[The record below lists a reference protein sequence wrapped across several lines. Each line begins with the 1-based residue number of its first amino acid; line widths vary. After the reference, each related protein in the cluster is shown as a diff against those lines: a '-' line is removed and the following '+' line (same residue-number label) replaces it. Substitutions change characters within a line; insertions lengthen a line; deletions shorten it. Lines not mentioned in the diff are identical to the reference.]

1 MDIVGLVAV
10 PCFFGTIIYIVHAL
24 LQGRRTR
31 TTADPTLHL
40 ALSQAEAQAARLD
53 ERIDHLERILDEDA
67 PGWRARSS
75 R

>member
-1 MDIVGLVAV
+1 M
-10 PCFFGTIIYIVHAL
+10 
-24 LQGRRTR
+24 QGRRTR

-40 ALSQAEAQAARLD
+40 ALSQAEAQAARLE